1 MNNNWNVTIGEIV
14 ADNYR
19 TASVFS
25 KYGID
30 FCCKGDRTL
39 EQACDKKSINI
50 QELTD
55 KLNEAVTVQ
64 DENINF
70 KSWPLDLLADY
81 IEKIHHS
88 YIREKSPSLLKF
100 LNKVQKVHGF
110 RHPELV
116 EVYNLFSESVTM
128 LEAHLLKEERILFP
142 FIRQMNAAK
151 NNNLPFETPH
161 FGTVENPIEMMK
173 HDHDIEGERFKRI
186 SELTQNYT
194 PPMEACNTY
203 RVSFAM
209 LDEFEQ
215 NLHKHIHLENNI
227 LFPRAIKMESSMK

>member
-1 MNNNWNVTIGEIV
+1 MEHNWNATIGEIV
-14 ADNYR
+14 AENYQ

-30 FCCKGDRTL
+30 FCCKGDRTI
-39 EQACDKKSINI
+39 EQACDKKSIDI
-50 QELTD
+50 KELTD
-55 KLNEAVTVQ
+55 QLNEAIAVRE
-64 DENINF
+64 ENIDF
-70 KSWPLDLLADY
+70 KSWPPDLLADY
-81 IEKIHHS
+81 IEKIHHQ

-110 RHPELV
+110 WHPELV
-116 EVYNLFSESVTM
+116 EVYHLFETSVND
-128 LEAHLLKEERILFP
+128 LEAHIQKEERILFP
-142 FIRQMNAAK
+142 FIRQLNEAK
-151 NNNLPFETPH
+151 NKNLPFVTPH
-161 FGTVENPIEMMK
+161 FGTVQNPIEMMK

-186 SELTQNYT
+186 CELTQNYT

-227 LFPRAIKMESSMK
+227 LFPKAIQLESSMN

>member
-50 QELTD
+50 QELTN

-151 NNNLPFETPH
+151 NNNLPFETSH